1 MITTHRT
8 SKMKDTLQS
17 VAEVVTDKT
26 LVVNY
31 ASLAL
36 INFTHVEM
44 GLKILVGVTTVIW
57 TVLRINDE
65 IQKIKD
71 RKAKAKSDISNK
83 D

>member
-1 MITTHRT
+1 
-8 SKMKDTLQS
+8 MKDTLQS

-31 ASLAL
+31 ASLAF

-57 TVLRINDE
+57 TILRINDE